1 MSKEILNLKAQRNAD
16 CEYQIEVVE
25 VFKSAAGTTTEE
37 PVNWSD
43 CSFDLHIKANKH
55 DIIKLSSKTG
65 DISIIGNVLT
75 IKLSHDKTCGATWRT
90 ADYDLQVTTS
100 DGKIKY
106 PFGGIVELEHNI
118 TEATDDS
125 AK

>member
-43 CSFDLHIKANKH
+43 CRFDLHIKANKH

-75 IKLSHDKTCGATWRT
+75 IKLSRDKTRGATWRT
-90 ADYDLQVTTS
+90 ADYDLQVTTL

-118 TEATDDS
+118 TETTGGTR
-125 AK
+125 

>member
-25 VFKSAAGTTTEE
+25 VLKNATGTTTEE

-43 CSFDLHIKANKH
+43 CHFDLHIKANKH

-75 IKLSHDKTCGATWRT
+75 IKLSHEKTRSATWRT
-90 ADYDLQVTTS
+90 ADYDLQVTTP

-118 TEATDDS
+118 TETTGGTG
-125 AK
+125 

>member
-25 VFKSAAGTTTEE
+25 VFKNATGATTEE

-65 DISIIGNVLT
+65 DISIIGNVLK
-75 IKLSHDKTCGATWRT
+75 IKLSHDKTRGATWRT
-90 ADYDLQVTTS
+90 ADYDLQVTTL

-118 TEATDDS
+118 TETTGGTG
-125 AK
+125 